1 MDYQKYA
8 KELLDYLII
17 GERIGYIIQG
27 NISEIAKGELAV
39 LIYLIDENN
48 GANARNISQRFDIN
62 TSRVA
67 AILNTLSKKGYI
79 ERKSDA
85 SDKRKICVYITEKG
99 RKYAEERR
107 QCILE
112 HVCHMLEELGEED
125 AKEHIRIMKKISNL
139 CLDIA

>member
-1 MDYQKYA
+1 MDYQKYV

-48 GANARNISQRFDIN
+48 GSNARNISQRFDIN

-67 AILNTLSKKGYI
+67 AILNNLSKKGFI
-79 ERKSDA
+79 ERRSD
-85 SDKRKICVYITEKG
+85 SNDKRKICVYITDKG
-99 RKYAEERR
+99 RQYGEERR
-107 QCILE
+107 RYILE
-112 HVCHMLEELGEED
+112 HVCRMLEKLGEKD
-125 AKEHIRIMKKISNL
+125 AREHIRIMKKISNL
-139 CLDIA
+139 CLDIS

>member
-48 GANARNISQRFDIN
+48 GSNARNISQRFDIN

-67 AILNTLSKKGYI
+67 AILNNLSKKGFI
-79 ERKSDA
+79 ERRIYTNT
-85 SDKRKICVYITEKG
+85 KRLKW
-99 RKYAEERR
+99 
-107 QCILE
+107 
-112 HVCHMLEELGEED
+112 
-125 AKEHIRIMKKISNL
+125 
-139 CLDIA
+139 